1 MPFLPI
7 LKVDSEKIP
16 EKVLVVGDPGRLDRI
31 SRKLSEVTVIAE
43 NREYRTML
51 GLLDRT
57 QIGVISH
64 GVGSAGAGVCFE
76 EICKSGAKKIIRVGT
91 AGGMQKGIGA
101 GEIIIARGAV
111 REDGLSPNLVPLSF
125 PAIASLSL
133 TSSMQDIASK
143 KDKEI
148 STGILLTSDMFY
160 PNEILGSNLQLW
172 QKAGVKAVEMESA
185 TLFTICELRGVDA
198 GAIVVIDGNPL
209 DQDQG
214 DMTSYNP
221 HSDVVGEAMDDAI
234 SIALSSLVD

>member
-1 MPFLPI
+1 MSFLPI

-16 EKVLVVGDPGRLDRI
+16 ERDLVVGDPGRLDRI
-31 SRKLSEVTVIAE
+31 SGKLSEATVIAE
-43 NREYRTML
+43 NREYKTML
-51 GLLDRT
+51 GLFDGT

-76 EICKSGAKKIIRVGT
+76 EICKSSAKKIIRIGT

-101 GEIIIARGAV
+101 GKIIVAKGAV

-125 PAIASLSL
+125 PAIASLPL
-133 TSSMQDIASK
+133 TSSMQDIALK
-143 KDKEI
+143 KDIEI
-148 STGILLTSDMFY
+148 ITGILLTSDMFY
-160 PNEILGSNLQLW
+160 PNEILGSNLPLW

-185 TLFTICELRGVDA
+185 TLFTICELREIDA

-221 HSDVVGEAMDDAI
+221 HSDVVEKAMDDAI

>member
-7 LKVDSEKIP
+7 LKVNSEKIP
-16 EKVLVVGDPGRLDRI
+16 ERVLVVGDPGRLERI
-31 SRKLSEVTVIAE
+31 SKELSGAAIVAE

-51 GLLDRT
+51 GVFEGT
-57 QIGVISH
+57 QIAVISH

-91 AGGMQKGIGA
+91 AGGMQKGVNA
-101 GEIIIARGAV
+101 GEIVVARGAV

-125 PAIASLSL
+125 PAIASLPL
-133 TSSMQDIASK
+133 TSSMIEVASK
-143 KDKEI
+143 RERKV

-160 PNEILGSNLQLW
+160 PRDILGSNLSLW
-172 QKAGVKAVEMESA
+172 QRAGVKAVEMESA
-185 TLFTICELRGVDA
+185 TLFTICELQGIEA

-214 DMTSYNP
+214 DMTTYDP
-221 HSDVVGEAMDDAI
+221 HSDIVGEAMNDAI
-234 SIALSSLVD
+234 SMALSSLVD

>member
-1 MPFLPI
+1 
-7 LKVDSEKIP
+7 
-16 EKVLVVGDPGRLDRI
+16 
-31 SRKLSEVTVIAE
+31 
-43 NREYRTML
+43 
-51 GLLDRT
+51 
-57 QIGVISH
+57 
-64 GVGSAGAGVCFE
+64 
-76 EICKSGAKKIIRVGT
+76 
-91 AGGMQKGIGA
+91 
-101 GEIIIARGAV
+101 
-111 REDGLSPNLVPLSF
+111 
-125 PAIASLSL
+125 
-133 TSSMQDIASK
+133 MQDIALK

-221 HSDVVGEAMDDAI
+221 HSDAVEKRWMMQFQSPSPVW
-234 SIALSSLVD
+234 SINPLTLVIF

>member
-16 EKVLVVGDPGRLDRI
+16 ERVLVVGDPGRLDRI

-143 KDKEI
+143 KGKEI

-185 TLFTICELRGVDA
+185 TLFVICELRGVDA

-221 HSDVVGEAMDDAI
+221 HSDAVGEAMDDAI

>member
-51 GLLDRT
+51 GLLHRT

-101 GEIIIARGAV
+101 GEMVIARGAV

-125 PAIASLSL
+125 PAIASLPL
-133 TSSMQDIASK
+133 TSSMQDIALK
-143 KDKEI
+143 KDIEI
-148 STGILLTSDMFY
+148 ITGILLTSDMFY
-160 PNEILGSNLQLW
+160 PNEILGSNLPLW

-185 TLFTICELRGVDA
+185 TLFTICELREIDA

-221 HSDVVGEAMDDAI
+221 HSDVVEKAMDDAI

>member
-7 LKVDSEKIP
+7 LKVNSEKIP
-16 EKVLVVGDPGRLDRI
+16 ERVLVVGDPGRLERI
-31 SRKLSEVTVIAE
+31 SKELSGPAIVAE

-51 GLLDRT
+51 GVFGGI
-57 QIGVISH
+57 QIAVISH

-91 AGGMQKGIGA
+91 AGGMQKGVNA
-101 GEIIIARGAV
+101 GEIVVARGAV

-125 PAIASLSL
+125 PAIASLAL
-133 TSSMQDIASK
+133 TSSMIEVAHKREK
-143 KDKEI
+143 KV

-160 PNEILGSNLQLW
+160 PRDILGSNLSLW

-185 TLFTICELRGVDA
+185 TLFTICELQGIKS

-214 DMTSYNP
+214 GMTTYDP
-221 HSDVVGEAMDDAI
+221 HSDIVGEAMDDAI
-234 SIALSSLVD
+234 SMALSSLID

>member
-76 EICKSGAKKIIRVGT
+76 EICKSGAKKIIG
-91 AGGMQKGIGA
+91 
-101 GEIIIARGAV
+101 
-111 REDGLSPNLVPLSF
+111 
-125 PAIASLSL
+125 
-133 TSSMQDIASK
+133 
-143 KDKEI
+143 
-148 STGILLTSDMFY
+148 
-160 PNEILGSNLQLW
+160 
-172 QKAGVKAVEMESA
+172 
-185 TLFTICELRGVDA
+185 
-198 GAIVVIDGNPL
+198 
-209 DQDQG
+209 
-214 DMTSYNP
+214 
-221 HSDVVGEAMDDAI
+221 
-234 SIALSSLVD
+234 

>member
-16 EKVLVVGDPGRLDRI
+16 ERVLVVGDPGRLDRI

-76 EICKSGAKKIIRVGT
+76 EICKSGTKKIIRVGT

-125 PAIASLSL
+125 PAIASLAL

-143 KDKEI
+143 KGKEI

>member
-16 EKVLVVGDPGRLDRI
+16 ERVLVVGDPGRLDRI
-31 SRKLSEVTVIAE
+31 SRKLSEATVIAE
-43 NREYRTML
+43 NREYKTML
-51 GLLDRT
+51 GLFDRT

-76 EICKSGAKKIIRVGT
+76 EICKSGAKKIIRIGT
-91 AGGMQKGIGA
+91 AGGMQRSDGA
-101 GEIIIARGAV
+101 GEIIIARGA
-111 REDGLSPNLVPLSF
+111 REDGPVSESCSTKF
-125 PAIASLSL
+125 PAIASLPL

-143 KDKEI
+143 KDKGI

-185 TLFTICELRGVDA
+185 TLFTICELREIDA